1 MKETYISETE
11 HEKCQYV
18 TEAFTELFE
27 QHDTLVLDA
36 GKYGFVKLQY
46 YSKNGF
52 DDISTFTDSEILFEN
67 LWEEWLNLQL
77 LSLAKKTPM
86 ADMDYEDIFH
96 CLPPEKQKELMEKH
110 SYFKQK
116 AFFKYKTQYTE
127 P

>member
-1 MKETYISETE
+1 MEQKYISQEE

-18 TEAFTELFE
+18 TKAFTELFE

-52 DDISTFTDSEILFEN
+52 DDMYTFTDSETLFN
-67 LWEEWLNLQL
+67 DLWEEWLNLQL

-86 ADMDYEDIFH
+86 ANMDYGDIFH
-96 CLPPEKQKELMEKH
+96 CLSNEKQKELKEKY
-110 SYFKQK
+110 SYFKKK
-116 AFFKYKTQYTE
+116 AFCKYKTQYTE
-127 P
+127 S